1 MVTSRLFRFIRCLN
15 FSTLRQLIK
24 QIGKHRLPGL
34 ASEIAYNSMLAMFPA
49 ILAILTAIGYLENS
63 QATFTE
69 LVTKLAPLVPT
80 EVLTLIQ
87 NFIQDLS
94 EVRNNQQLFSLSFVA
109 SLWVA
114 SGAVSAAMNAL
125 DQIHYADNKK
135 LRPFWRAKLVSLG
148 LTIGVLVLIIVASM
162 LIFISDLIVQV
173 LADRGGALES
183 EILKSRRVESG
194 LLRIWRLL
202 RWPLALGIMAAA
214 FGFIYRYGTHR
225 RQRGF
230 PIFPGAM
237 TAALLWAVLSGLF
250 RAYVSNFGNYNR
262 TYGAIGA
269 VIVLLLWLYL
279 TALVM
284 LIGEQLNVVVGEAWH
299 RRSLTSAQ
307 GTQDR
312 RH

>member
-1 MVTSRLFRFIRCLN
+1 
-15 FSTLRQLIK
+15 
-24 QIGKHRLPGL
+24 
-34 ASEIAYNSMLAMFPA
+34 
-49 ILAILTAIGYLENS
+49 
-63 QATFTE
+63 
-69 LVTKLAPLVPT
+69 
-80 EVLTLIQ
+80 
-87 NFIQDLS
+87 
-94 EVRNNQQLFSLSFVA
+94 
-109 SLWVA
+109 
-114 SGAVSAAMNAL
+114 MNAL